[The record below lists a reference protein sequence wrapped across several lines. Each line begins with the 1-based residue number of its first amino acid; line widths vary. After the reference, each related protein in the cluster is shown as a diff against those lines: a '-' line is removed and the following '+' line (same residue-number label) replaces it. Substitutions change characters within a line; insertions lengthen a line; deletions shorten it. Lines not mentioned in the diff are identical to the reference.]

1 MIVIVIIV
9 IILTM
14 TIRWKSVGTPC
25 KGISNVVVLA
35 VDKDGIL
42 GDDNDYDGGD
52 VDDYDDSGDDADNKI
67 EVYCGGQGWQ

>member
-1 MIVIVIIV
+1 M
-9 IILTM
+9 
-14 TIRWKSVGTPC
+14 
-25 KGISNVVVLA
+25 VLA

-67 EVYCGGQGWQ
+67 EVYCGGQG